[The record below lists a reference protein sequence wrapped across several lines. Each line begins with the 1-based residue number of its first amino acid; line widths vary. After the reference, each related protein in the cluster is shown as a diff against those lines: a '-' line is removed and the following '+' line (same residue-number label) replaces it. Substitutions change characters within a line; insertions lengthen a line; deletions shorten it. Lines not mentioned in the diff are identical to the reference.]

1 MSAGAAASAAAAA
14 ELHLKMCKKV
24 AQLTKVIFQLNTRNE
39 DYQAEAER
47 TRSSHTTEIQRLTQ
61 DATDKMRV
69 LQTKLQNQTASAAQ
83 RERQHIVDRQ
93 QLINETQQQQR
104 SAQAS
109 RAAVEEAF
117 QTKVTE
123 MEIQVQDAQ
132 RAFDERLEQI
142 TQLAATKERE
152 RALSSENATTAF
164 EVRLDELKEKH
175 IEEVEQ
181 LVTTSNAKYNRMLAE
196 QLRAQDALK
205 ADLVSAKHDWE
216 KQKQEVAAE
225 HERQRLANDM
235 AGERQRLA
243 DEMAGKAAFDQ
254 MKHELVTKIEALL
267 ADAETLRGSETKL
280 RLEKETLVKNQQEAA
295 RNIKQLE
302 LQLSKAQ
309 QDSQSVRRDAS
320 AHSEE
325 LQRML
330 GVSTGKIDELAQEL
344 VTTKQILQ
352 TRDRALTEVQKEL
365 EASQLETLQRNAN
378 ASEVEAQ
385 LKQQLQERD
394 LQLANGKCEAR
405 AASQQFEAG
414 QKQISALE
422 EQLTS
427 AQKSVREMQT
437 DGATSAL
444 SLSKLQQELEHADA
458 VAKQAELDNER
469 AMALLKQTHES
480 MLQNL
485 TSSHALEMETQRTA
499 ATTQLEQ
506 LESRMRE
513 ASAKSSDEKVTKL
526 INDHQKVLSEHETA
540 SKSAQTKHHEE
551 ITKLEAQ
558 VKHFQEQLTGQT
570 QKLAELQTKYAE
582 LTRQLESSQ
591 QQVAKLQSTNDALHS
606 AAQKSQKD
614 REEEYQKQLRELTS
628 QRESTVKTLTKEK
641 TQQQQQHANALAQLT
656 LDHAASCEQLEAQKI
671 EALKNQENT
680 MRDLYEPQLAR
691 LCEDLE
697 NLQRALGVSTEEA
710 SEARR
715 SMEET
720 RLFEQEHLRSAI
732 VSFAQQTAEDC
743 AHAEDIS
750 RQKLEKLQQSH
761 SQRERELERQFLDES
776 QAQLASLQAKADA
789 DFAKLSSD
797 HRQELLNQ
805 AQQNAE
811 ALQKLQQGLESSH
824 HRSSLVERA
833 DAKKQ
838 LDNLTAQKNRERTE
852 ALLEAQNTHD
862 QQYGEL
868 KGRLEVS
875 EAALAQK
882 TLEWVSATR
891 DGQSLSVA
899 LAAKT
904 EEVAQK
910 TFSLENSR
918 EQVEALKLAAK
929 REMDKLLEENLA
941 ETKQLSDQFEE
952 TRSVMAEKVAYLKA
966 SVAEWQD
973 KYNRRES
980 RSEDVLRIVELERL
994 VVEKD
999 ALARRTLD
1007 EMAYFKRELLN
1018 REEIV
1023 KASRSAAEANAAIAN
1038 ADAKPN
1044 AGHSATQV

>member
-414 QKQISALE
+414 QKQI
-422 EQLTS
+422 T
-427 AQKSVREMQT
+427 
-437 DGATSAL
+437 
-444 SLSKLQQELEHADA
+444 
-458 VAKQAELDNER
+458 
-469 AMALLKQTHES
+469 
-480 MLQNL
+480 
-485 TSSHALEMETQRTA
+485 
-499 ATTQLEQ
+499 
-506 LESRMRE
+506 
-513 ASAKSSDEKVTKL
+513 
-526 INDHQKVLSEHETA
+526 
-540 SKSAQTKHHEE
+540 
-551 ITKLEAQ
+551 
-558 VKHFQEQLTGQT
+558 
-570 QKLAELQTKYAE
+570 
-582 LTRQLESSQ
+582 
-591 QQVAKLQSTNDALHS
+591 
-606 AAQKSQKD
+606 AQKSQKD

-1018 REEIV
+1018 REEMYN
-1023 KASRSAAEANAAIAN
+1023 KTFARA
-1038 ADAKPN
+1038 PN
-1044 AGHSATQV
+1044 VGMLQFS